1 MPKNERQAQIL
12 AIAQDLFATHGFHH
26 ISMDDIAASADVSKP
41 ILYRH
46 FPSKLELYLAVV
58 DERGQ
63 ALVDAVS
70 RALAPVGGWGG
81 QRDEAPDGYDV
92 IHAVVRAYVE
102 FAEGSGAAASLLFES
117 DVTRNPAVRN
127 RVEAPDRRNVEIF
140 SQVLSSITD
149 LTPAQA
155 HTVARTSTAM
165 ARVAASD
172 ALLLSTATLADGSD
186 SSDSSDDAG
195 RALARARVQE
205 TADLVAQFAWR
216 GIHGML
222 RREGTPGQAAAL
234 GSNQPG

>member
-12 AIAQDLFATHGFHH
+12 TIAQDLFATHGFHH

-58 DERGQ
+58 DDRGE

-81 QRDEAPDGYDV
+81 RTDDPLEGYAV

-102 FAEGSGAAASLLFES
+102 FAEGSGVAASLLFES
-117 DVTRNPAVRN
+117 DVTRDPTVRA
-127 RVEAPDRRNVEIF
+127 RVDAPNRRNAELF
-140 SQVLSSITD
+140 AQVLTTITD
-149 LTPAQA
+149 LTPTQA
-155 HTVARTSTAM
+155 LTIARTSTAM
-165 ARVAASD
+165 ARVAASQ
-172 ALLLSTATLADGSD
+172 ALHLDVEAAECGDEE
-186 SSDSSDDAG
+186 
-195 RALARARVQE
+195 RARVQE
-205 TADLVAQFAWR
+205 TTDLVAQFAWR

-222 RREGTPGQAAAL
+222 RREETPAPAPAI
-234 GSNQPG
+234 

>member
-12 AIAQDLFATHGFHH
+12 TIAQDLFATHGFHH

-63 ALVDAVS
+63 ALVDTVS
-70 RALAPVGGWGG
+70 RALDPVLGWGG
-81 QRDEAPDGYDV
+81 VRDEAPDGFAV
-92 IHAVVRAYVE
+92 IHAVVRAYIE
-102 FAEGSGAAASLLFES
+102 FAQGSGVAASLLFES
-117 DVTRNPAVRN
+117 DVTRDPTVRA
-127 RVEAPDRRNVEIF
+127 RVDAPNRRNVELF
-140 SQVLSSITD
+140 AQVLTTITA

-155 HTVARTSTAM
+155 LTVARTSTAM
-165 ARVAASD
+165 ARVAASE
-172 ALLLSTATLADGSD
+172 ALHPAGPAELPGPQPSPP
-186 SSDSSDDAG
+186 SDDD
-195 RALARARVQE
+195 ARAHVQD

-222 RREGTPGQAAAL
+222 RREQPPVAGAAI
-234 GSNQPG
+234 